1 MAIRKM
7 SPATCHLLKAF
18 CLFVLANF
26 AGSAPVEAGVGF
38 SSGCARDP
46 CKMIAGVCG
55 GKACINTAN
64 CGFRCGDGGAG
75 STNAAVIREKHFQ
88 VNPVESLD
96 VSLFGADSLS
106 ADDHHE
112 TPTTATTTTPR
123 IAKADSHQTTLS
135 VIGST
140 STSSAIGTTPAH
152 RDNVVTTT
160 PSGGRNSELKGTT
173 SFLPPASGAPVSTI
187 GTDSSEVVLLQQE
200 HPGLSTLGVPFKDVG
215 LALTTSSPTE
225 NLRVSTDISNKVN
238 TTQAPSASGD
248 VSQSASLSSGTKLAA
263 ESSNTM
269 AKPVT
274 PRQVADATPPS
285 TTRASVNGVSARL
298 GDDVRE
304 RNATVITDVPRGEPR
319 DVSQVQ
325 AQTGAAEAPVLP
337 TSSASGSNITG
348 KEMGLADITSR
359 LIDIIGKI
367 QELYGRSNESAASK
381 GSAAKESPSDSKAQH
396 GTSGAGASAGEVTSA
411 DKLSVGSVTAPPA
424 VTTSATNSSTKTET
438 TTEATTEASFPSLM
452 DTFQT
457 LTKGSSNGALTRIV
471 SRVHYV
477 DEGFGM
483 VAP

>member
-1 MAIRKM
+1 MAIRKT

-55 GKACINTAN
+55 GKLCINTAN

-135 VIGST
+135 VNGST
-140 STSSAIGTTPAH
+140 SVPPPSGRLWH

-160 PSGGRNSELKGTT
+160 PSGGRNSELSGTT

-187 GTDSSEVVLLQQE
+187 GTDSSEVVLPQQE
-200 HPGLSTLGVPFKDVG
+200 HPGLSTLGVLFKDVG

-225 NLRVSTDISNKVN
+225 NLRVSTDISNNVN
-238 TTQAPSASGD
+238 TTHAPSASGD

-285 TTRASVNGVSARL
+285 TTKASVNGVSARL

-304 RNATVITDVPRGEPR
+304 RNATVITDVPRGAPR

-381 GSAAKESPSDSKAQH
+381 GSAARESPSDSKAQH

-424 VTTSATNSSTKTET
+424 ATTSATNSSIKTET